1 MSEVGSEAML
11 AGPTAMEIAEFA
23 RYLGMDPA
31 MDSNLLW
38 IAEEALCSPLPENW
52 EEAVRKDGTP
62 YYFNK
67 KENKSTNKHPLEDF
81 YRSLYTEMK
90 EIQANQK
97 AAEEAPVA
105 TAGGGGG
112 GPSPSAEALALA
124 SEQAEPVVRRFVTP
138 NEVRDMATYLGID
151 TITEFN
157 LLHIAHAAVLAPL
170 PSNWL
175 EFEDDDGNP
184 YYYDRNTLRVTYRHP
199 ADEKYFKQVADE
211 RARMSSSG
219 MSSLERRLMLMKDSK
234 RKKAAPNKPRYLL
247 QTAQILTGMSES
259 GDVKPKR
266 QRFLVTNSIKYLKS
280 YLRLA
285 PSREAAQSIAARHM
299 PANAL
304 KNATR
309 YDEAALYYRRVLTDA
324 EGRPEMA
331 AGVELAQS
339 ALKSVQEKQRA
350 SRKHSSVEAMAQE
363 TGSGSN
369 LPTGG
374 SEL

>member
-1 MSEVGSEAML
+1 MVCAHGDMSARYPKVGRLLQQAEVLLGDPYTQAEAIK
-11 AGPTAMEIAEFA
+11 AFREAVAEFPDA
-23 RYLGMDPA
+23 ADAHSALAIALSKTHATPTWRG
-31 MDSNLLW
+31 DSVG
-38 IAEEALCSPLPENW
+38 AF
-52 EEAVRKDGTP
+52 K
-62 YYFNK
+62 
-67 KENKSTNKHPLEDF
+67 
-81 YRSLYTEMK
+81 
-90 EIQANQK
+90 K
-97 AAEEAPVA
+97 AAEI
-105 TAGGGGG
+105 
-112 GPSPSAEALALA
+112 SPANGHFQFNAAMALAQDGQHTAALK
-124 SEQAEPVVRRFVTP
+124 
-138 NEVRDMATYLGID
+138 
-151 TITEFN
+151 
-157 LLHIAHAAVLAPL
+157 HIYRAV
-170 PSNWL
+170 
-175 EFEDDDGNP
+175 
-184 YYYDRNTLRVTYRHP
+184 
-199 ADEKYFKQVADE
+199 
-211 RARMSSSG
+211 
-219 MSSLERRLMLMKDSK
+219 
-234 RKKAAPNKPRYLL
+234 KAAPNKPRYLL

-299 PANAL
+299 LANAL

-324 EGRPEMA
+324 DGRPEMA